1 MSKRV
6 CSQPG
11 CATLIDTSGY
21 CPTHAR
27 ERDKARGSK
36 QARGY
41 GQSHVKERA
50 KWAAIIARMPVLC
63 SRCRQPISAGMDWHL
78 DHTDDRH
85 GYRGPSHAT
94 CNLSAAGKAA
104 HR

>member
-11 CATLIDTSGY
+11 CAVLIDTSGY

-36 QARGY
+36 EQRGY
-41 GQSHVKERA
+41 GAAHSKERA

-63 SRCRQPISAGMDWHL
+63 SRCHLPITADMDWHL
-78 DHTDDRH
+78 DHTPDRR
-85 GYRGPSHAT
+85 GYLGPSHAT

>member
-11 CATLIDTSGY
+11 CPVLIDTAGY

-36 QARGY
+36 QQRGY
-41 GQSHVKERA
+41 GAAHIHERA
-50 KWAAIIARMPVLC
+50 KWAAIIARTDVPC
-63 SRCRQPISAGMDWHL
+63 SRCHQPISAGMAWQL
-78 DHTDDRH
+78 DHTDDRT
-85 GYRGPSHAT
+85 GYRGPSHKA
-94 CNLSAAGKAA
+94 CNLSAAGKAS